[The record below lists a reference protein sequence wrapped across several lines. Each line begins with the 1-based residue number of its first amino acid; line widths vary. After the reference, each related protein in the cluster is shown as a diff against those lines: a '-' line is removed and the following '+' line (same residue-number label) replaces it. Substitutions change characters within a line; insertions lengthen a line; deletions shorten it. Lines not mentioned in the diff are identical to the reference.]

1 MRPRLI
7 STFYTKPRWERR
19 KSEFEANKVHKGP
32 YEFLAMVWWGW
43 YDDAFANPA
52 NDVTHR
58 FVRLAHGVQMPD
70 DLILK
75 YVAMKIGERWQR
87 THHVTA
93 SSTQVRREIASHTTV
108 TLNYR
113 LAQRLSILQVKSP
126 SYSRQ
131 HTAKLIIFLFF
142 FFFFFFCTWE
152 TGLPRPN
159 SKRSLRCK
167 QKEYGGGGELHDEKE
182 TETLNVEK
190 YGMTL
195 INLTCRRNTRYED
208 RDFG

>member
-75 YVAMKIGERWQR
+75 YVAMNIGERWQR

-142 FFFFFFCTWE
+142 FFFFFCTWE

-159 SKRSLRCK
+159 SKRSNKKNMAEEGSCTMKRR
-167 QKEYGGGGELHDEKE
+167 QKHWTWKNMEWRWS
-182 TETLNVEK
+182 
-190 YGMTL
+190 
-195 INLTCRRNTRYED
+195 I
-208 RDFG
+208 